1 MPASLFN
8 YFNIYRVVI
17 AALLAGLTFSKT
29 YAINDFRDFTA
40 FQWIAFTYFSIALA
54 SLVAYRYKLKAHEKQ
69 ILFSCF
75 VDLCLLH
82 LLIYT
87 SEGINGGLSNLVIIS
102 VAAANIMLRGVPAY
116 ALAAVATLLSLSL
129 ELDRLA
135 DGVSVMAD
143 VARAGV
149 AGVIYFAAA
158 FILQNLARRIS
169 QSESLVAER
178 EQNIAELQALNHQ
191 IIQSMRTGIIVCDK
205 GFNVLSFNQACAD
218 LIGMREG
225 QKIPDAL
232 KRRIKAWRDLP
243 SIRTKAFQV
252 SGDHP
257 EVQANFSKMEDAE
270 HTRTLIF
277 LEDTRV
283 LTQRAQQL
291 KLASLGRLTA
301 SIAHEVRNPLGAI
314 SHATQL
320 LAESEDL
327 STADKQ
333 MIDIIQRHSKRVNG
347 IIENTLTLSRRG
359 EPEARQ
365 MLIKPWLEKI
375 VENYEGDEQTVRR
388 IKLTSNADDAL
399 ARFDSSQ
406 MEQVLTNLIDN
417 ALYHGAK
424 KDPESIVEVRLSVK
438 AEDRQSMVEVLD
450 TGYGISEESLKHL
463 FEPFFTTEN
472 SGTGLGLYISRE
484 LCEANQAHLSYV
496 PRAPVGACFRIMF
509 AHYKRIV

>member
-8 YFNIYRVVI
+8 YFNMYRVVI
-17 AALLAGLTFSKT
+17 AALLAGLTFSKS
-29 YAINDFRDFTA
+29 YAVNDFRDFTA
-40 FQWIAFTYFSIALA
+40 FQWVAFTYFFVALG
-54 SLVAYRYKLKAHEKQ
+54 SLVAYRYKLKSNENQ

-82 LLIYT
+82 MLFYT
-87 SEGINGGLSNLVIIS
+87 SEGITGGLSNLVIIS

-135 DGVSVMAD
+135 DGVSIMTD

-149 AGVIYFAAA
+149 AGLIYFAAA

-205 GFNVLSFNQACAD
+205 RFNVLSFNQASTD
-218 LIGMREG
+218 LIGMRKG
-225 QKIPDAL
+225 QAIPDAL

-252 SGDHP
+252 SDDLP
-257 EVQANFSKMEDAE
+257 EVQANFSRMEDAE
-270 HTRTLIF
+270 QTRTLIF
-277 LEDTRV
+277 LEDTRL

-327 STADKQ
+327 SEADKQ
-333 MIDIIQRHSKRVNG
+333 MTDIIQRHSKRVNS

-375 VENYEGDEQTVRR
+375 VGNYEGDEVVRR
-388 IKLTSNADDAL
+388 IKLNSNADDAL

-424 KDPESIVEVRLSVK
+424 KDPESLVEVRLSVK
-438 AEDRQSMVEVLD
+438 ADDGQSMVEVLD
-450 TGYGISEESLKHL
+450 SGYGVTEESLKHL

-472 SGTGLGLYISRE
+472 AGTGLGLYISRE

-496 PRAPVGACFRIMF
+496 PREPVGACFRVMF